1 MSPRQRCSNAL
12 ASVNE
17 PPPPHEVADDPPLAV
32 QIPHRQHKNP
42 GLSFGQQHLTRGEGW
57 HYRALQPCSCR
68 IATSSQYSSCLFVFT
83 AGLNVEVFIRHAV
96 NAKSLSTIF
105 RVSGCGDAN
114 LTPACHRCQGP
125 RPRAALPAPRPP
137 GLAHPLHPTVFVFF
151 LWVIFTFSSLYYF
164 PDLRLRHK
172 EIPY

>member
-1 MSPRQRCSNAL
+1 MSHLHHTRSPTTRHSPTRSLAGNTRTPDSPL
-12 ASVNE
+12 ASNTSL
-17 PPPPHEVADDPPLAV
+17 AAKDDITGHSSLAV
-32 QIPHRQHKNP
+32 V
-42 GLSFGQQHLTRGEGW
+42 GLQRRSSG
-57 HYRALQPCSCR
+57 

-137 GLAHPLHPTVFVFF
+137 GLARPLHPTVFVFF
-151 LWVIFTFSSLYYF
+151 L
-164 PDLRLRHK
+164 
-172 EIPY
+172 